1 MNLHRLRKRWKVFSG
16 ITFAYPWILYLL
28 AVIPLMIIWYLFK
41 GMKTQSSVKYSS
53 LSIFKDVPSTIREKL
68 RHIPVA
74 FRLIAIGLLIIALA
88 RPQSFTSG
96 ENVSTEG
103 IDIAIV
109 LDISG
114 SMLAEDFKPNRLD
127 AAKNVIDEFVEGRI
141 SDRIG
146 LVIFS
151 REAFTQCPLTI
162 DYNVLRN
169 LLLDI
174 KSGMIQDGTAI
185 GNAIANG
192 VNRLKESDAKS
203 KIIILLTDGVNNAGE
218 VDPISAA
225 EIAKAFGIRIYTIGV
240 GTRGEAPYP
249 VQTPFG
255 IRYQMVPV
263 EIDEDMLTQIAD
275 ITGGQYF
282 RATNNRA
289 LQEIYDKIDKLEKT
303 KIEITSYKNA
313 SERYHAWLWSGLLL
327 LLVELGLS
335 RTILRKLP

>member
-1 MNLHRLRKRWKVFSG
+1 MFNG
-16 ITFAYPWILYLL
+16 ITFAYPWVLYFLL
-28 AVIPLMIIWYLFK
+28 IIPLMVAWYIFR
-41 GMKTQSSVKYSS
+41 GMKVQSSVKYSS
-53 LSIFKDVPSTIREKL
+53 LNIFKGVPSTIRERL
-68 RHIPVA
+68 RHIPFAV
-74 FRLIAIGLLIIALA
+74 RLLAIGLLIIALA
-88 RPQSFTSG
+88 RPQSFSSG
-96 ENVSTEG
+96 ENVTTEG
-103 IDIAIV
+103 IDIAMV

-114 SMLAEDFKPNRLD
+114 SMLAEDLKPNRLE
-127 AAKNVIDEFVEGRI
+127 AAKNVIDNFVEGRI

-146 LVIFS
+146 LVVFS
-151 REAFTQCPLTI
+151 RDAFTQCPLTI

-174 KSGMIQDGTAI
+174 RSGMIEDGTAI

-192 VNRLKESDAKS
+192 INRLKDSNAKS
-203 KIIILLTDGVNNAGE
+203 KIIILVTDGVNNSGE

-225 EIAKAFGIRIYTIGV
+225 EMAKTFGIRVYTIGV

-249 VQTPFG
+249 VKTPFG
-255 IRYQMVPV
+255 TRYQMVPV
-263 EIDEDMLTQIAD
+263 EIDEAVLQKISS
-275 ITGGQYF
+275 ITDGQYF

-289 LQEIYDKIDKLEKT
+289 LKEIYNKIDKLEKT

-313 SERYHAWLWSGLLL
+313 REKYHSWLWWGMIL

>member
-1 MNLHRLRKRWKVFSG
+1 MFSG
-16 ITFAYPWILYLL
+16 ITFAYSWVLYFL
-28 AVIPLMIIWYLFK
+28 AIIPLMIAWYLFR

-53 LSIFKDVPSTIREKL
+53 LNIFKDVPSTIREKL
-68 RHIPVA
+68 RHIPFAV
-74 FRLIAIGLLIIALA
+74 RLIAIGLLIVALA

-96 ENVSTEG
+96 ENVTTEG
-103 IDIAIV
+103 IDIAMV

-114 SMLAEDFKPNRLD
+114 SMLAEDFKPNRLE
-127 AAKNVIDEFVEGRI
+127 AAKNVIDNFVEGRT

-162 DYNVLRN
+162 DYSVLRN

-174 KSGMIQDGTAI
+174 RSGMIQDGTAI

-203 KIIILLTDGVNNAGE
+203 RIIILLTDGVNNAGE

-255 IRYQMVPV
+255 TRYQMVPV
-263 EIDEDMLTQIAD
+263 EIDEAMLTKIANL
-275 ITGGQYF
+275 TGGEYF

-289 LQEIYDKIDKLEKT
+289 LENIYNKIDKLEKT

-313 SERYHAWLWSGLLL
+313 SEKYYSWLWGGLILLL
-327 LLVELGLS
+327 FELGLS
-335 RTILRKLP
+335 KTIFRKLP

>member
-1 MNLHRLRKRWKVFSG
+1 MFSG
-16 ITFAYPWILYLL
+16 ITFAYPWVLYFLSI
-28 AVIPLMIIWYLFK
+28 IPLMIAWYIFR
-41 GMKTQSSVKYSS
+41 GMKVQSSVTYSS
-53 LSIFKDVPSTIREKL
+53 INIFKNVPATFRERL
-68 RHIPVA
+68 RHIPFAV
-74 FRLIAIGLLIIALA
+74 RLIAIGLLIIALA
-88 RPQSFTSG
+88 RPQSFSSG
-96 ENVSTEG
+96 ENVTTEG
-103 IDIAIV
+103 IDIAMV

-114 SMLAEDFKPNRLD
+114 SMLAEDFKPNRLE
-127 AAKNVIDEFVEGRI
+127 AAKNVIDNFVEGRT

-174 KSGMIQDGTAI
+174 RTGMIQDGTAI
-185 GNAIANG
+185 GNGIANG

-203 KIIILLTDGVNNAGE
+203 RIIILLTDGVNNAGE
-218 VDPISAA
+218 VDPRSAA

-255 IRYQMVPV
+255 TRYQMVPV
-263 EIDEDMLTQIAD
+263 EIDEALLNEIAE

-289 LQEIYDKIDKLEKT
+289 LAEIYEKIDKLEKT

-313 SERYHAWLWSGLLL
+313 SEKYHSWLWGGLIL

>member
-1 MNLHRLRKRWKVFSG
+1 MFSG
-16 ITFAYPWILYLL
+16 ITFAYPWVLYLL
-28 AVIPLMIIWYLFK
+28 SIIPLMIGWYLFR
-41 GMKTQSSVKYSS
+41 GMKIQSSVKYSS
-53 LSIFKDVPSTIREKL
+53 LNIFKDVPSTLREKF
-68 RHIPVA
+68 RHIPFGV
-74 FRLIAIGLLIIALA
+74 RLLAIGLLIVALA

-96 ENVSTEG
+96 ENVTTEG
-103 IDIAIV
+103 IDIAMV

-114 SMLAEDFKPNRLD
+114 SMLAEDFKPNRLE
-127 AAKNVIDEFVEGRI
+127 AAKDVIDNFVEGRT

-162 DYNVLRN
+162 DYSVLRN

-174 KSGMIQDGTAI
+174 RSGMIQDGTAI

-203 KIIILLTDGVNNAGE
+203 RIIILLTDGVNNAGE

-255 IRYQMVPV
+255 TRYQMVPV
-263 EIDEDMLTQIAD
+263 DIDEAMLTQIAEL
-275 ITGGQYF
+275 TGGQYF

-289 LQEIYDKIDKLEKT
+289 LEEIYNKIDKLEKT
-303 KIEITSYKNA
+303 KIDITSYKNA
-313 SERYHAWLWSGLLL
+313 SEKYHSWLWGGLLL

-335 RTILRKLP
+335 KTILRKLP